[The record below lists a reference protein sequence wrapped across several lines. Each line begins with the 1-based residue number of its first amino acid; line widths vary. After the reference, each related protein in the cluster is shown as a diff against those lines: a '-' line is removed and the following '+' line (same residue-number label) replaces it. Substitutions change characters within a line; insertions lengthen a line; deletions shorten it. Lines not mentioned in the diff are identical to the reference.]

1 MPSGENDIYQS
12 KTIRAVKNMNKLLL
26 NIEIEGLKDKV
37 FVAGFHGIGSVGWI
51 TVNFLVEKLK
61 ARRIGI
67 IITEKMPSFVSRK
80 GGYILTPY
88 EFYLFDNFIFLK
100 CNMPIVPETSEN
112 VLANVVDFIEKGV
125 IKEAFLV
132 GGLDSRLKKE
142 GDSRVRFVHTEN
154 LTEDLKR
161 KLSENENMVYL
172 DEGLYIVGP
181 LATLL
186 TYFEA
191 YRIPA
196 VTVLPY
202 ARVDRP
208 DPEAA
213 LEAAKVF
220 AHIYGLELD
229 YSDLIE
235 QAAEIEKYLS
245 EVQKK
250 LEEMKERESRLIY
263 I

>member
-1 MPSGENDIYQS
+1 MNRLFLDID
-12 KTIRAVKNMNKLLL
+12 IEELKNK
-26 NIEIEGLKDKV
+26 I
-37 FVAGFHGIGSVGWI
+37 FVAGFHGIGTVGWI
-51 TVNFLVEKLK
+51 TVNFLAEKLGAK
-61 ARRIGI
+61 RIGI
-67 IITEKMPSFVSRK
+67 IITDKMPSFVSRK
-80 GGYILTPY
+80 GEFILTPY
-88 EFYLFDNFIFLK
+88 EFYHSGDFIFLK
-100 CNMPIVPETSEN
+100 CNMPIISETSEN

-125 IKEAFLV
+125 IREAFLI

-142 GDSRVRFVHTEN
+142 EDNRIRYVHTKY
-154 LTEDLKR
+154 LAKR
-161 KLSENENMVYL
+161 LREKIFKNKNMVYL

-196 VTVLPY
+196 ITVLPY
-202 ARVDRP
+202 ARIDRP

-213 LEAAKVF
+213 LSAAKVF
-220 AHIYGLELD
+220 TYIYNIEID

-235 QAAEIEKYLS
+235 QAAEMERYLS

-250 LEEMKERESRLIY
+250 LEEMRERESRLIY